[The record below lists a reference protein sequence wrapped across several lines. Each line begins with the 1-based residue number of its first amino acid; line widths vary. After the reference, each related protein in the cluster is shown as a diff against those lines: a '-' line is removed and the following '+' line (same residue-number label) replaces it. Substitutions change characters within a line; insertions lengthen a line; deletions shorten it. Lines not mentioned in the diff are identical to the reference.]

1 MRHIFVLKK
10 KSKFF
15 FRGNFSPKKG
25 KKVYFSGGGLPPK
38 FGGRFD
44 RLRALYSMF
53 NWIEL
58 FKL

>member
-1 MRHIFVLKK
+1 MRHI
-10 KSKFF
+10 F
-15 FRGNFSPKKG
+15 FRGNFSPQKG